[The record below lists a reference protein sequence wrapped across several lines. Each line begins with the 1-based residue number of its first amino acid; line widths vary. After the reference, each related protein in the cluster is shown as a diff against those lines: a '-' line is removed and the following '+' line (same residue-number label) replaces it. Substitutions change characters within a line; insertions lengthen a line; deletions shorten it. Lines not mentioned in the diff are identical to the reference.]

1 MKRERRIWLIFF
13 WILIFVLSVQKGR
26 VCPSTSSRL
35 SCLPAAVSKK
45 DKVLRCFW
53 VFVQLPELHA
63 HLPRWLHDIL
73 LDQQLWLLRNQ
84 LLTWQ
89 GECFNPKSPHS
100 VCVGYTLYFFLFFYQ
115 GVCGW
120 WYGSP
125 SGEWVGRRVQEMQ
138 LHWPAGQRHSAPRGP
153 VQTSRV
159 WSELSSGEISANM
172 SNKHHK
178 YSHSTG
184 NVHVWHVL
192 QGSTYTPVK
201 GECCGKC
208 TQTSCVESAGDMRGD
223 TLIGGKL
230 RYVCPA
236 KLDFFKV
243 LLL

>member
-1 MKRERRIWLIFF
+1 MF
-13 WILIFVLSVQKGR
+13 LSVRATARTPRTPAPLASWHPPWSTTVAAQK
-26 VCPSTSSRL
+26 
-35 SCLPAAVSKK
+35 PAAH
-45 DKVLRCFW
+45 LTRW
-53 VFVQLPELHA
+53 VFQPQKPPFCMCQLYS
-63 HLPRWLHDIL
+63 I
-73 LDQQLWLLRNQ
+73 
-84 LLTWQ
+84 
-89 GECFNPKSPHS
+89 
-100 VCVGYTLYFFLFFYQ
+100 LFFYQ

-223 TLIGGKL
+223 TVIGGKL
-230 RYVCPA
+230 RNVCPT
-236 KLDFFKV
+236 KWDFFKV